1 MFCLNSILNWQDSLD
16 RTSTWKNYPYQL
28 GHFNKNLWAQIDCL
42 VVAYHTVC
50 LRYIYYNISSCRNCM
65 CELNNKMHIDAHRS
79 KGCMTHI
86 INTYQST
93 SLRYCVHTHLS
104 SLSTW
109 RSYSNGSWRL
119 PTTAWGC
126 WKRWLIP
133 WTQLPPATSQPGMRG
148 AAVAAM
154 MNVEFQWSESCNF
167 NHIGFLIDIVLPLH
181 HYFIYLQPI

>member
-1 MFCLNSILNWQDSLD
+1 
-16 RTSTWKNYPYQL
+16 
-28 GHFNKNLWAQIDCL
+28 
-42 VVAYHTVC
+42 
-50 LRYIYYNISSCRNCM
+50 
-65 CELNNKMHIDAHRS
+65 MHIDAHRS

-154 MNVEFQWSESCNF
+154 MNVEFQWSESCHF
-167 NHIGFLIDIVLPLH
+167 NHIRFLIDIVLPLH
-181 HYFIYLQPI
+181 HYFIYLQPIYPQDICKLIQHMTLHPRLRPRDCPPPLVLHPLVYKAH